1 MSRASVAIVEYLRQ
15 TGWKQRDLA
24 RRAEIDPAVVS
35 RLVKGQ
41 RAGKIGELVAIKLE
55 RATFAAFNAGETSV
69 APLRAV
75 DLMSTE
81 AA

>member
-24 RRAEIDPAVVS
+24 RRAEIDPAVIS
-35 RLVKGQ
+35 RAVKGR
-41 RAGKIGELVAIKLE
+41 RAGIGELVAIKLE
-55 RATFAAFNAGETSV
+55 RATVAAFTAGETSV
-69 APLRAV
+69 PPLRAL
-75 DLMSTE
+75 DLMSKE